1 MITVAQFIVPYSIHF
16 DEVWFYS
23 DTYLRAHFSPAW
35 ACSVLHINAKARS
48 IPKHQHRM
56 TVVIT
61 AIVASPAGPC
71 TY

>member
-1 MITVAQFIVPYSIHF
+1 MSENKKKMQKIVTILNS
-16 DEVWFYS
+16 S
-23 DTYLRAHFSPAW
+23 AHSFA
-35 ACSVLHINAKARS
+35 
-48 IPKHQHRM
+48 KHQHKT